1 MIKLWLKNKKRAL
14 KSNRQDGFK
23 TVLQRSKNVV
33 FPKKNNRVIP
43 CPDLDRLNIVSR
55 NSVVG
60 R

>member
-33 FPKKNNRVIP
+33 FPKRITGCLPVLIW
-43 CPDLDRLNIVSR
+43 I
-55 NSVVG
+55 G
-60 R
+60 